1 MSIPDNALNRFGS
14 AVTASYQDISRAGFF
29 TQHPNSLFIGFFG
42 NRPRWYSGAGGL
54 SIVAGARGGKLRD
67 LLAYNICSGIY
78 LLTMLILDM
87 KGELAAISQKQTAD
101 RKYCIY
107 WNPLRLHGLP
117 YHRINPLD
125 YIRIDSPSLISDI
138 KVLCLNLIPDS
149 GSPNGAFFES
159 RAREV
164 LEGIMVALT
173 KQNGVLT
180 FPDLYHVINLIPGG
194 GDDWLNFAFEM
205 SECGYPLSVRV
216 EEEIAESRDDHTGGF
231 KGILGEVFRAVAPL
245 SDPVL
250 MDAVSPPFDFSL
262 GDPCCGDQAYQ
273 VYLMPPAEFVEAWA
287 PILKSIFVGAMI
299 WKARAPGAP
308 QQTWILDECAQ
319 LGRFP
324 LVPKMFTY
332 GAGIGIRPVAVYQ
345 SADQMKATGPNA
357 DTIIPSS
364 AACQLW
370 FAIRDL
376 ASATSVSRML
386 GAQTLEYDDPAA
398 QARARHAKQQALQ
411 ALLNGDDPFSAGLSY
426 KHHREE
432 AERPS
437 KQHRLLRTPDEVLN
451 TPGDRAYVFVDGL
464 GKPIYADRKPYSDQR
479 FMAGR

>member
-1 MSIPDNALNRFGS
+1 M
-14 AVTASYQDISRAGFF
+14 
-29 TQHPNSLFIGFFG
+29 
-42 NRPRWYSGAGGL
+42 
-54 SIVAGARGGKLRD
+54 
-67 LLAYNICSGIY
+67 
-78 LLTMLILDM
+78 
-87 KGELAAISQKQTAD
+87 
-101 RKYCIY
+101 
-107 WNPLRLHGLP
+107 
-117 YHRINPLD
+117 
-125 YIRIDSPSLISDI
+125 
-138 KVLCLNLIPDS
+138 
-149 GSPNGAFFES
+149 
-159 RAREV
+159 
-164 LEGIMVALT
+164 
-173 KQNGVLT
+173 
-180 FPDLYHVINLIPGG
+180 
-194 GDDWLNFAFEM
+194 
-205 SECGYPLSVRV
+205 
-216 EEEIAESRDDHTGGF
+216 
-231 KGILGEVFRAVAPL
+231 GEVFRAVAPL
-245 SDPVL
+245 SDPIL

-262 GDPCCGDQAYQ
+262 GDPCRGDRAYQ

-308 QQTWILDECAQ
+308 QQTWVLDECAQ

-357 DTIIPSS
+357 VTIIPSS

-411 ALLNGDDPFSAGLSY
+411 ALLNGGDPFGAGLSY

-451 TPGDRAYVFVDGL
+451 TPGDKAYVFVDGL
-464 GKPIYADRKPYSDQR
+464 GKPIYADRKPYYDQR
-479 FMAGR
+479 FMAGRFFPNPYHPPEDRVRAKSRFGYATLRVAEEPVPTAFAHYPQYADGTWKTLKR